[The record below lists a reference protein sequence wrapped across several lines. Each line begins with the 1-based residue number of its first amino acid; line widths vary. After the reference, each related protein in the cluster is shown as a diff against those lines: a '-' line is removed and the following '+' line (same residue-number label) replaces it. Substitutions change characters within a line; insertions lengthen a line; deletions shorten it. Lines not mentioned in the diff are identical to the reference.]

1 MANDARGGLA
11 RRERQVMEALF
22 RLGRASAAEVR
33 EALEDPPS
41 YSAVRATLRLLAER
55 GHVRHVKSG
64 RRYVYAPTVDR
75 GRAGRSALRSLL
87 HTFFAGSVERA
98 VASLL
103 DVSARDLTAEEHAR
117 LARLVDEARPKGGGS

>member
-1 MANDARGGLA
+1 MGDEARQDLS

-41 YSAVRATLRLLAER
+41 YSAVRATLRLLTER
-55 GHVRHVKSG
+55 GHTRHEKHG
-64 RRYVYAPTVDR
+64 RRYVYMPTVDPR
-75 GRAGRSALRSLL
+75 RARRSAVRNLL
-87 HTFFAGSVERA
+87 STFFAGSVERA

-103 DVSARDLTAEEHAR
+103 DVSARDLTAEEYAR
-117 LARLVDEARPKGGGS
+117 LKRLIEEARPKGGSS